1 MNIMKTSTQILE
13 HLSAMADGELGN
25 DEFAIALKACHEDD
39 VALASWNNYH
49 LIGDALRS
57 PVPVM
62 RGVDAVFLAR
72 FNRRLALEPL
82 FDASTVAVEPVLATV
97 PGIETPRVEGPQAR
111 NMVRPASNDASF
123 RWKLVAGSASLS
135 AVIAVAWNVS
145 GLMTPAIGPQ
155 IAQGPATVQQVVVA
169 SSQGP
174 MVRNARLEELL
185 AAHKQLGGTS
195 ALQVPSGFLR
205 NATFETPQNA
215 GR

>member
-1 MNIMKTSTQILE
+1 MKTSPQFLE

-25 DEFAIALKACHEDD
+25 DEFADALQACRHDG

-57 PVPVM
+57 STPAM
-62 RGVDAVFLAR
+62 RAMDVAFLAR
-72 FNRRLALEPL
+72 LNQRLVLEPV
-82 FDASTVAVEPVLATV
+82 FESSPVAGAQMRDT
-97 PGIETPRVEGPQAR
+97 A
-111 NMVRPASNDASF
+111 RPASNDANF
-123 RWKLVAGSASLS
+123 RWKLAAGFASLL
-135 AVIAVAWNVS
+135 AVLAVAWNAA
-145 GLMTPAIGPQ
+145 GLVAPAAGPQ
-155 IAQGPATVQQVVVA
+155 IAQGAAAVQQVVVA

-185 AAHKQLGGTS
+185 AAHKQLGGNP

-205 NATFETPQNA
+205 NTTFETPHNA